1 MGANAVFVNKM
12 LLKFQL
18 DKIRRFVLFPGQL
31 MTVHAVGIHVDGVPH
46 QRPYQTLRQCLHN
59 GNERMPQPVWRGLPN
74 PLVVP
79 VFDPALVII
88 GRPDP

>member
-46 QRPYQTLRQCLHN
+46 QRPYQTLRQRLHN
-59 GNERMPQPVWRGLPN
+59 GNKRYSALYISSFYFLVLLGYWPVN
-74 PLVVP
+74 SS
-79 VFDPALVII
+79 
-88 GRPDP
+88 